1 MDAIITGKSTEY
13 SRGFLMKTRRI
24 ESALPETTYQLV
36 KNAAELSGLTL
47 RSFISEAVVS
57 FALERT
63 EQLGKNQTFQLSV
76 SEIEFLK
83 KVLKNPEP
91 YYQLSDEVLE
101 RAKASKLKELPVE
114 PGDEL

>member
-1 MDAIITGKSTEY
+1 
-13 SRGFLMKTRRI
+13 MKTKRI

-36 KNAAELSGLTL
+36 KKAAELSGLTL

-63 EQLGKNQTFQLSV
+63 EQLEKNRTFQLSA
-76 SEIEFLK
+76 SEKEFLR
-83 KVLKNPEP
+83 KVLENPEP
-91 YYQLSDEVLE
+91 YYQLSDEVLA